1 MGKATEST
9 LSDLHGIVAEE
20 FINRISKGAATP
32 ADLNAARQFLKDN
45 GISCDGPRNPR
56 LNTLMDN
63 MPDEMP
69 GEEWNQ

>member
-20 FINRISKGAATP
+20 FIKRIEEHSATP

-56 LNTLMDN
+56 LNNLMNN
-63 MPDEMP
+63 MPEQMP
-69 GEEWNQ
+69 GEEWEQ